1 MNTQKKGF
9 TLVELLIVIGIL
21 AVLATTAVIV
31 LNPVELLKQARDSQ
45 RLSDLDSVR
54 SATSLYLADVTSP
67 SFTAG
72 PNSTASTTCA
82 FSGGCTLVQTY
93 TTAGSGWAG
102 VDLDSITGGSPLSVL
117 PRDPTNS
124 GLLQYAWKA
133 NSASSTFE
141 IDAKLESTKY
151 SGKMTTDGGSDTAY
165 YEVGNDP
172 GLNL

>member
-1 MNTQKKGF
+1 MKDNKGF

-72 PNSTASTTCA
+72 PFSTASTTCA
-82 FSGGCTLVQTY
+82 FTTCTLRAVY
-93 TTAGSGWAG
+93 TIAGSGWAA
-102 VDLDSITGGSPLSVL
+102 VDLSAITGGSPLSVL

-141 IDAKLESTKY
+141 IDAQLESAKY
-151 SGKMTTDGGSDTAY
+151 TSKMTTDGGDSTSY

-172 GLNL
+172 GLDL

>member
-1 MNTQKKGF
+1 M
-9 TLVELLIVIGIL
+9 ELLIVIGIL

-67 SFTAG
+67 SFTTVQ
-72 PNSTASTTCA
+72 NSTASTTCA
-82 FSGGCTLVQTY
+82 FGTCVLVQTY
-93 TTAGSGWAG
+93 TTGGSGWAA
-102 VDLDSITGGSPLSVL
+102 VSLDDITGGSPLSVL

-124 GLLQYAWKA
+124 GLLQYAWVS
-133 NSASSTFE
+133 SAASTTFE

-151 SGKMTTDGGSDTAY
+151 SGKMTTDGGDDDLY